1 MNVSAIVAIVPM
13 PTTTIQIDLEVR
25 DRLRAIGRMGESY
38 NDVIRRLLE
47 TARRLGAP
55 PPEVRPSSSAI
66 PRVWIPF
73 REKR

>member
-1 MNVSAIVAIVPM
+1 M

-47 TARRLGAP
+47 TSRRLGAP
-55 PPEVRPSSSAI
+55 PPEARPSSPAI